1 MTVATD
7 KMLAVDAKRL
17 AELLAVSLR
26 TVRRLDSAGKLPRPV
41 RIGGAVRWRLD
52 EITAWLAADCPHRNR
67 WEMMQ
72 RRCATHEN

>member
-1 MTVATD
+1 MTAATY

-52 EITAWLAADCPHRNR
+52 EITAWLASDCPDRNR
-67 WEMMQ
+67 WEAMRQ
-72 RRCATHEN
+72 QCAAHTN

>member
-1 MTVATD
+1 MTAPTD
-7 KMLAVDAKRL
+7 RLLAVDAKRL

-52 EITAWLAADCPHRNR
+52 EIAAWLASDCPDRNR
-67 WEMMQ
+67 WEAMWQ
-72 RRCATHEN
+72 QCTAHTN